1 MAGAVSRVLLSVT
14 GLAAVVAGWALVHA
28 VYGPLVLPRP
38 AEAAREL
45 LRLIANGEA
54 ERAMSATLFHSL
66 AGWSVGCAIGLALA
80 LLGGLWEP
88 AGLALRPVATAFL
101 GLPPVAWLVLA
112 ALWFGANG
120 FDAGFTVAVVVA
132 PVVFVAA
139 IHGLD
144 RRDPRFDEMA
154 AGFCAPPW
162 QKFTDIL
169 APQIFAHFLPAAATA
184 LGMALK
190 VCVMSEVMASGT
202 GIGGQL
208 AAARS
213 NLDLVAAMAWIL
225 LVVALALILDLALIE
240 PFRRLFQLAPAQPG
254 PEPC

>member
-1 MAGAVSRVLLSVT
+1 MAGGFFRAMLSVT
-14 GLAAVVAGWALVHA
+14 GLAAVVAGWALVHSL
-28 VYGPLVLPRP
+28 YGPLVLPRP
-38 AEAAREL
+38 DEAALEL
-45 LRLIANGEA
+45 LRLPGNGEA
-54 ERAMSATLFHSL
+54 ESAMSATLFHSL
-66 AGWSVGCAIGLALA
+66 AGWSVGSAIGLTLA
-80 LLGGLWEP
+80 LLGGLWAP
-88 AGLALRPVATAFL
+88 VGLALRPVATALL

-120 FDAGFTVAVVVA
+120 FDAGFTVALVVA
-132 PVVFVAA
+132 PVVFFAA

-144 RRDPRFDEMA
+144 RRDPLLDEMA
-154 AGFCAPPW
+154 AVFCAPPW

-169 APQIFAHFLPAAATA
+169 APQIFTHFLPAAATA

-213 NLDLVAAMAWIL
+213 NLDLVGAMAWIL
-225 LVVALALILDLALIE
+225 LVVALVLILDLALIE
-240 PFRRLFQLAPAQPG
+240 PFRRLFKLSPAPDGA
-254 PEPC
+254 

>member
-1 MAGAVSRVLLSVT
+1 MAGAFFRALLSVT
-14 GLAAVVAGWALVHA
+14 GLAFVIAGWALVHA
-28 VYGPLVLPRP
+28 IYGPLVLPRP
-38 AEAAREL
+38 DEAVREL
-45 LRLIANGEA
+45 VHLFAKGQA
-54 ERAMSATLFHSL
+54 QSAMSATLFHSL
-66 AGWSVGCAIGLALA
+66 AGWSVGCATGLALA
-80 LLGGLWEP
+80 LLGGLWQP
-88 AGLALRPVATAFL
+88 AGLALRPVATALL

-132 PVVFVAA
+132 PMVFVAA
-139 IHGLD
+139 IHGMD
-144 RRDPRFDEMA
+144 RRDPLLDEMA

-169 APQIFAHFLPAAATA
+169 APQIFTHFLPAAATA

-213 NLDLVAAMAWIL
+213 NLDLVGAMAWIL

-240 PFRRLFQLAPAQPG
+240 PFRRLFQQASDPAG
-254 PEPC
+254 G

>member
-1 MAGAVSRVLLSVT
+1 MGGACFRAVLSVT
-14 GLAAVVAGWALVHA
+14 GLAAVVAGWALVNA
-28 VYGPLVLPRP
+28 LYGPLVLPRP
-38 AEAAREL
+38 DAAVREL
-45 LRLIANGEA
+45 LRLFANGQA
-54 ERAMSATLFHSL
+54 QSAMSATLFHSL
-66 AGWSVGCAIGLALA
+66 AGWMVGCGVGLALA
-80 LLGGLWEP
+80 LVGGLWTP
-88 AGLALRPVATAFL
+88 AGLALRPVATALL

-132 PVVFVAA
+132 PVVFGAA

-144 RRDPRFDEMA
+144 RRDPRLDEMA
-154 AGFCAPPW
+154 AGFSTPPW
-162 QKFTDIL
+162 QQFTDIL
-169 APQIFAHFLPAAATA
+169 APQMFAHFLPAAATA

-213 NLDLVAAMAWIL
+213 NLDLTGAMAWIL
-225 LVVALALILDLALIE
+225 LVVALVLVLDLALIE
-240 PFRRLFQLAPAQPG
+240 PFRRLFQMAPAPTG
-254 PEPC
+254 A